1 MEGAIA
7 KNTFAIGIPASVNN
21 ILMSFSM
28 IMLNSYASA
37 YGDTVI
43 AALGVSGRVF
53 SIVVMLALGLAM
65 GIQPF
70 IGYNYAQQNYKRMND
85 AIKFTGVVGMIMGT
99 VVMIVAILFAAPIVT
114 FFINDPEVI
123 TIGATMLIIQMLV
136 SPFLGLQFIVTTVYQ
151 SLGKAIPSLILTICR
166 QGLAFVPILIVGS
179 TLFGLQGIIW
189 AQPLADVVSII
200 LAISMYTVTYRK
212 LRASKTEPISM
223 AMEDGLA

>member
-1 MEGAIA
+1 
-7 KNTFAIGIPASVNN
+7 
-21 ILMSFSM
+21 
-28 IMLNSYASA
+28 
-37 YGDTVI
+37 
-43 AALGVSGRVF
+43 
-53 SIVVMLALGLAM
+53 
-65 GIQPF
+65 
-70 IGYNYAQQNYKRMND
+70 MND